1 MGYTS
6 IQVTPL
12 TPTIGAEIQGVDLS
26 RPLEQQQFEEVKE
39 AFLKHQVIFFRD
51 QEITVD
57 EHKAFGR
64 LFGELL
70 IHPAAPGPEEHP
82 EIFVLHTDENSKF
95 AEGNAWHSDM
105 SCQEEPPL
113 GSILHLHQ
121 VPSSGGD
128 TLFASMY
135 LAFET
140 LSDGLKRTLEG
151 LAAWHSSRHVFG
163 ETPPPEESD
172 IGGRIGNPELA
183 TQDALHPMVI
193 RHPDTGRKALYVNP
207 GFTLRFE
214 GWTDEESKPLLDYL
228 YGHATRPE
236 FVCRFRWAPGSIAFT
251 GGSWGER
258 LRTQPEAMRE
268 FVAREIPGGRFGR
281 PEELAAAVTF
291 LASPRAGWVLGATIN
306 VDGGQSRSNI

>member
-26 RPLEQQQFEEVKE
+26 RPLEQQQFQEVKA

-135 LAFET
+135 AAYEA
-140 LSDGLKRTLEG
+140 LSEPMKVFLSGLTAIHDSERVY
-151 LAAWHSSRHVFG
+151 R
-163 ETPPPEESD
+163 
-172 IGGRIGNPELA
+172 GRYAQQGVDDTGKIYPSAE
-183 TQDALHPMVI
+183 HPVI
-193 RHPDTGRKALYVNP
+193 RTHPESGRKALFVNSA
-207 GFTLRFE
+207 FTSRIKGLKRPESRSLLRF
-214 GWTDEESKPLLDYL
+214 L
-228 YGHATRPE
+228 YEHIASPD
-236 FVCRFRWAPGSIAFT
+236 FHCRFKWAPNSIAFWDNRCAQHFAT
-251 GGSWGER
+251 WDYYPEVRHG
-258 LRTQPEAMRE
+258 LRVTVR
-268 FVAREIPGGRFGR
+268 GDR
-281 PEELAAAVTF
+281 PY
-291 LASPRAGWVLGATIN
+291 
-306 VDGGQSRSNI
+306 

>member
-1 MGYTS
+1 MGYPS

-135 LAFET
+135 AAYEA
-140 LSDGLKRTLEG
+140 LSEPMKVFLSGLTAIHDSERVY
-151 LAAWHSSRHVFG
+151 R
-163 ETPPPEESD
+163 
-172 IGGRIGNPELA
+172 GRYAQQGVDDTGKIYPSAE
-183 TQDALHPMVI
+183 HPVI
-193 RHPDTGRKALYVNP
+193 RTHPESGRKALFVNSA
-207 GFTLRFE
+207 FTSRIKGLKRPESRSLLRF
-214 GWTDEESKPLLDYL
+214 L
-228 YGHATRPE
+228 YEHIASPD
-236 FVCRFRWAPGSIAFT
+236 FHCRFKWAPNSIAFWDNRCAQHFAT
-251 GGSWGER
+251 WDYYPEVRHG
-258 LRTQPEAMRE
+258 LRVTVR
-268 FVAREIPGGRFGR
+268 GDR
-281 PEELAAAVTF
+281 PY
-291 LASPRAGWVLGATIN
+291 
-306 VDGGQSRSNI
+306 

>member
-1 MGYTS
+1 MGYPS

-26 RPLEQQQFEEVKE
+26 RPLEQQQFQEVKE

-135 LAFET
+135 AAYEA
-140 LSDGLKRTLEG
+140 LSEPMKVFLSGLT
-151 LAAWHSSRHVFG
+151 
-163 ETPPPEESD
+163 
-172 IGGRIGNPELA
+172 
-183 TQDALHPMVI
+183 ALHESERVYRGRYAQQGVDDTGKVYPSAEHPVI
-193 RHPDTGRKALYVNP
+193 RTHPESGRKALFVNSA
-207 GFTLRFE
+207 FTTRIKGLKRPESRALLRF
-214 GWTDEESKPLLDYL
+214 L
-228 YGHATRPE
+228 YDHIGSPE
-236 FVCRFRWAPGSIAFT
+236 FHCRFKWAPYSIAFWDNRCAQHFAT
-251 GGSWGER
+251 WDYYPEVRHG
-258 LRTQPEAMRE
+258 LRVTVR
-268 FVAREIPGGRFGR
+268 GDR
-281 PEELAAAVTF
+281 PY
-291 LASPRAGWVLGATIN
+291 
-306 VDGGQSRSNI
+306 

>member
-135 LAFET
+135 AAYEA
-140 LSDGLKRTLEG
+140 LSEPMKVFLSGLTAIHDSERVY
-151 LAAWHSSRHVFG
+151 R
-163 ETPPPEESD
+163 
-172 IGGRIGNPELA
+172 GRYAQQGVDDTGKIYPSAE
-183 TQDALHPMVI
+183 HPVI
-193 RHPDTGRKALYVNP
+193 RTHPESGRKALFVNSA
-207 GFTLRFE
+207 FTSRIKGLKRPESRSLLRF
-214 GWTDEESKPLLDYL
+214 L
-228 YGHATRPE
+228 YEHIASPD
-236 FVCRFRWAPGSIAFT
+236 FHCRFKWAPNSIAFWDNRCAQHFAT
-251 GGSWGER
+251 WDYYPEVRHG
-258 LRTQPEAMRE
+258 LRVTVR
-268 FVAREIPGGRFGR
+268 GDR
-281 PEELAAAVTF
+281 PY
-291 LASPRAGWVLGATIN
+291 
-306 VDGGQSRSNI
+306 